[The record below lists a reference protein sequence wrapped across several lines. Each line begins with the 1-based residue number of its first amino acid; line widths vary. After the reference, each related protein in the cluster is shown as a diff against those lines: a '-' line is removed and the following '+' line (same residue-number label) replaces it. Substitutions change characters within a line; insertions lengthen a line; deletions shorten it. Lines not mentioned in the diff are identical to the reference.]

1 MIGRIR
7 WQVALIVMGAL
18 MLGGLLAYLAVA
30 FTTTHEP
37 APGGTY
43 VEGIVGSPQFINP
56 VLCQYND
63 ADRDLCSLIFS
74 GLVRFDERSL
84 PQPDLADHWEILDN
98 GLTYIFHLRPNL
110 RWQDNQPLTADD
122 VVFTL
127 QLLQDPNYPGSP
139 DLAALWRTVT
149 ISEVNRSTIQLGLQ
163 EPLAPFLQ
171 YAAIGILP
179 KHILQDTPI
188 KELANSPFNKK
199 PIGSGPFSLEANSA
213 ADAGQPQHVLLAAN
227 ANYYGKQPFIA
238 KTDFKFYPD
247 FSSMLAA
254 YRAGEIQGMSHIPEA
269 DIAAVNNLPTAVLY
283 NGLMDAYA
291 MIYLNQGDDV
301 PLFQDQEVRQALFIS
316 IDRQKLI
323 DEILHGRG
331 RLANSPIIP
340 DTWAYDPNL
349 QPPPIDLSRAR
360 QLLGKAGWLF
370 PNASRPAVDD
380 SGVVIAPTPAPASN
394 EPPIRVK
401 NGVPLS
407 FTLYCN
413 SDPLHVAIA
422 KSIVAQWLE
431 IGVKASVVPVQAGL
445 VSNYLAPRNYQ
456 AALVD
461 VQLPNDPDPYP
472 FWHET
477 QSNAGQNY
485 SQYRDRDMSEIL
497 EQARRTADITARTDL
512 YRKFQEMFLNRVP
525 GILLYYPIYTYA
537 VSEKISGVQIG
548 PIAYPSDRFRTLA
561 DWYVITRRVIVS
573 SAAK

>member
-1 MIGRIR
+1 
-7 WQVALIVMGAL
+7 

-30 FTTTHEP
+30 FTTTREP

-63 ADRDLCSLIFS
+63 ADRDLCALIFS
-74 GLVRFDERSL
+74 GLVRFDEHSL

-122 VVFTL
+122 VAFTF

-149 ISEVNRSTIQLGLQ
+149 ISEINRSTIQMSLQ
-163 EPLAPFLQ
+163 EPLGPFLQ
-171 YAAIGILP
+171 YTTIGILP
-179 KHILQDTPI
+179 KHVLQNTAVKD
-188 KELANSPFNKK
+188 LADAPFNKK
-199 PIGSGPFSLEANSA
+199 PIGSGPFSVEANSA

-227 ANYYGKQPFIA
+227 PNYYGKQPFIA
-238 KTDFKFYPD
+238 KIDFKFYPD
-247 FSSMLAA
+247 FSSMLTA
-254 YRAGEIQGMSHIPEA
+254 YRAGEIQGISHVAEA
-269 DIAAVNNLPTAVLY
+269 EIAAVNKLPTAVLY

-301 PLFQDQEVRQALFIS
+301 PFFQDQGVRQALFMS
-316 IDRQKLI
+316 IDRQKMI
-323 DEILHGRG
+323 DEVLHGRG
-331 RLANSPIIP
+331 RLADSPIIP

-349 QPPPIDLSRAR
+349 QPPAIDLSRAR
-360 QLLGKAGWLF
+360 LLLSKDGWVF
-370 PNASRPAVDD
+370 PNASRPATDE
-380 SGVVIAPTPAPASN
+380 SGVEIAPTPSPVSN

-407 FTLYCN
+407 FTLYSN
-413 SDPLHVAIA
+413 SDPLHIALANYVA
-422 KSIVAQWLE
+422 AQWLD

-477 QSNAGQNY
+477 QSTAGQNY

-497 EQARRTADITARTDL
+497 EQARRTADIPARIDL
-512 YRKFQEMFLNRVP
+512 YRKFQEMFLDRVP
-525 GILLYYPIYTYA
+525 GIVLYYPIYSYA
-537 VSEKISGVQIG
+537 VSEKILGVQIG
-548 PIAYPSDRFRTLA
+548 PIAYPADRFRTLA